1 MPTYPIAPT
10 LPAHDQAA
18 WDTTLN
24 TALTTIVDRVNTHAD
39 QHATG
44 GGDAITPANIGA
56 VATQT
61 TAASTSAVVLAV
73 KQAADL
79 LARVGLLADGTIVSG
94 DAPLT
99 ISNVTGTSTVT
110 VTTSTNHGYGTGDV
124 VTISGVGGI
133 TGVNGVKTITKVAP
147 TQFTLNSTTG
157 AGSYTSGGT
166 VQRNLGGTGS
176 TNEGVWN
183 LLLPDTSRDGL
194 VVRGRESST
203 KNLILARDYAGAPI
217 FGVGQVGG
225 ATMYSG
231 LASDAIGTA
240 PTVTT
245 RASVITAGGGIRGA
259 AGDPAGG
266 VDVLALGNSSTPPT
280 GNPDGSHQAEG
291 SFATSEGTVT
301 WSRNGRLR
309 SRSAAGHEDE
319 LAAPVERRTQTVAAP
334 GGDTALT
341 YTGTLPPS
349 VAVVNITATSDD
361 QAEGPLVRYTTTA
374 ATNVDAGLLSP
385 FGVVQ
390 PRWAPYLVA
399 RIRTDPSAITSTRIG
414 VGLVS
419 ADIASNMGPSVS
431 GAYTTAAGAF
441 VRYSSAADGTA
452 AWRTVTGDGSNAT
465 VNTASVSI
473 ASDTSYLIAIEV
485 NAANTAIR
493 FWINGTLVATHTTNL
508 PPGSTALGYTAR
520 LRTLSSSA
528 RAIRIGRM
536 VVTSL

>member
-1 MPTYPIAPT
+1 MTGPINPT
-10 LPAHDQAA
+10 LPTHDQAA

-24 TALTTIVDRVNTHAD
+24 TALTTIVNRVNTHAD
-39 QHATG
+39 QHLTG
-44 GGDAITPANIGA
+44 GGDAIAPSDIGA

-79 LARVGLLADGTIVSG
+79 LARVGLLADGTIQTG

-99 ISNVTGTSTVT
+99 ISNVTGTTTVT
-110 VTTSTNHGYGTGDV
+110 VTTSASHGYGTGDV
-124 VTISGVGGI
+124 VTIANVGGI

-147 TQFTLNSTTG
+147 TQFTLQSTTG
-157 AGSYTSGGT
+157 SGSYTSGGT
-166 VQRNLGGTGS
+166 VQRNFGGTGS

-183 LLLPDTSRDGL
+183 LLLPDASHDGL

-203 KNLILARDYAGAPI
+203 KNLILARDYAGAPV

-231 LASDAIGTA
+231 QPSDAIGTA

-291 SFATSEGTVT
+291 SFTTAEGSVI
-301 WSRNGRLR
+301 WVRNGRPRAR
-309 SRSAAGHEDE
+309 SSVGHEDE
-319 LAAPVERRTQTVAAP
+319 LLAPVTRRTASVAAP
-334 GGDTALT
+334 GGDT
-341 YTGTLPPS
+341 TLILDGVSPPT
-349 VAVVNITATSDD
+349 VATVNITPTSDD

-374 ATNVDAGLLSP
+374 ASSVDAGLISP
-385 FGVVQ
+385 FGVIQ
-390 PRWAPYLVA
+390 PRWAPYVYA
-399 RIRTDPSAITSTRIG
+399 RIRTDPSAITSTRLA

-419 ADIASNMGPSVS
+419 ADIAGNAGPATTGSYS
-431 GAYTTAAGAF
+431 TAQGAWL
-441 VRYSSAADGTA
+441 RYDTGVDGTA
-452 AWRTVTGDGSNAT
+452 VWRTVTSSGTTAT
-465 VNTASVSI
+465 VTTTTSAIVLDSAYELLIEINSAVSQ
-473 ASDTSYLIAIEV
+473 V
-485 NAANTAIR
+485 R
-493 FWINGTLVATHTTNL
+493 FWVNGTLAATHTTNL
-508 PPGSTALGYTAR
+508 PSSSAALGYTAR
-520 LRTLSSSA
+520 LRTLASSA
-528 RAIRIGRM
+528 RALRLGRL
-536 VVTSL
+536 TWSAL